1 MIELSFRLVR
11 GVKKVEGNASSS
23 SLANDSDIL
32 TLNMA
37 SIRRYCI
44 QPELRTRTAKMPFV
58 PFAL

>member
-37 SIRRYCI
+37 SIRRY
-44 QPELRTRTAKMPFV
+44 TAR
-58 PFAL
+58 AGNQN